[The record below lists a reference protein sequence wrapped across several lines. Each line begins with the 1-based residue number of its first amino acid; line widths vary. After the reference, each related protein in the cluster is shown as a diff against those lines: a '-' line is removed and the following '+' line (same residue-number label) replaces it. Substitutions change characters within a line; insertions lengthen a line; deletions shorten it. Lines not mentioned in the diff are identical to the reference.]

1 MKHFS
6 VYFFIALEFFILCS
20 CGHDIDTKLS
30 ETILSCDNVPN
41 TLIKGVAT
49 NEQISATQ
57 KRMMEEC
64 IN

>member
-20 CGHDIDTKLS
+20 CRHDIDTKLS

-41 TLIKGVAT
+41 TLIEGVAT

-64 IN
+64 SN

>member
-20 CGHDIDTKLS
+20 CRHDIDTKLS

-41 TLIKGVAT
+41 TLIEGAASK
-49 NEQISATQ
+49 EQIKQAQ
-57 KRMMEEC
+57 DRMMKEC
-64 IN
+64 SN